1 MNQNSAQNQKRKE
14 DESNAAQNQKKK
26 RRLIKIQLKI
36 SKEKKINQNSAQNQ
50 KRKEDESKFSS
61 ALLTS
66 SRPWDS

>member
-1 MNQNSAQNQKRKE
+1 MQLKIR
-14 DESNAAQNQKKK
+14 KK